1 MRHRIDRKK
10 NLRKTILSSLPWT
23 VTMTFLSHSQ
33 ENLSPHGQICSHS
46 NTIYYYQYATG
57 SITLHAKMQPTTQAV
72 CSMQNDWPDQ
82 NQD

>member
-46 NTIYYYQYATG
+46 NTIYYY
-57 SITLHAKMQPTTQAV
+57 
-72 CSMQNDWPDQ
+72 
-82 NQD
+82 